1 MADNDQRWA
10 RLAELAVHGANVQPG
25 QVLAVTAEYGQARL
39 AREVA
44 AAAYRRGAKFVDV
57 FWFDTYIKDARI
69 RYADPDTL
77 DYVPPWYGERLL
89 QLGEQL
95 GARISFAGLSV
106 PRLFQGLDPSLVGKD
121 RLPWL
126 KEVSTLIAARA
137 TNWSIVPCPHVEWSR
152 VVFPELSDDEGLE
165 RLWREVEHVLRLDE
179 PDPNAAWDARMKDLN
194 DSASRLSAR
203 NFDALEYRGP
213 GTDFRVGLFKSG
225 NWLAADFER
234 KDGLRH
240 IPNLPTEEVFT
251 SPDPARADGTVTSTK
266 PLVLRDGT
274 IIRGLRVTFEGGRAI
289 DVSADENQDA
299 LRTVLAVDDNALRLG
314 ELALVDNKGRI
325 GPLGTVFYDTLLDEN
340 AASHIAFGSGFPFAI
355 GGDEDRDRVN
365 ESATHLDFMIGS
377 PELEVDGITA
387 DGEKVPVLRNGS
399 WQI

>member
-1 MADNDQRWA
+1 MAENDQRWT

-25 QVLAVTAEYGQARL
+25 QVVAVASEHGQARL

-57 FWFDTYIKDARI
+57 SWFDTYVKDARI
-69 RYADPDTL
+69 RYADPETL
-77 DYVPPWYGERLL
+77 DYVPPWYGGRLL
-89 QLGEQL
+89 ALGEQFA
-95 GARISFAGLSV
+95 ARISFAGIST
-106 PRLFQGLDPSLVGKD
+106 PRLFQGLDPALVGKD
-121 RLPWL
+121 RMPWL
-126 KEVSTLIAARA
+126 KEVSTLIAARS

-152 VVFPELSDDEGLE
+152 LVFPDLSDDEGLE
-165 RLWREVEHVLRLDE
+165 RLWNELEHVLRLDE
-179 PDPNAAWDARMKDLN
+179 PDPNAAWDARMTDLRG
-194 DSASRLSAR
+194 SASRLTER

-234 KDGLRH
+234 SDGLRH

-355 GGDEDRDRVN
+355 GDDDRDRVN

-377 PELEVDGITA
+377 PELEVDGVTA
-387 DGEKVPVLRNGS
+387 DGDKVPVLRDGT